1 MARSFYT
8 ALAEAL
14 LAGQPVPNLEAAQV
28 DHLLQ
33 VKLVG
38 ELPN

>member
-1 MARSFYT
+1 VARSFYT

-28 DHLLQ
+28 GNGQH
-33 VKLVG
+33 VPVFLVAK
-38 ELPN
+38 